1 MVLGGGERGH
11 IDGYVV
17 VDSIMENISKYGE
30 SETAVQVGDATY
42 KVVIRQEDEAE
53 SPREWENEGTMLCWH
68 DRYRL
73 GDEQLE
79 PPEGVE
85 DVPDDV
91 VRLPL
96 YLYDHG
102 GLTMST
108 SPFSCDWDS
117 GQVGWIYA
125 KLEDPKDAS
134 ARARARVTKNL
145 IGEVEVY
152 DMYLRG
158 EVYGY
163 RVYKH
168 GDDEEW
174 LLEEVG
180 SCWGFYGDHDKSGL
194 FDAVKQEISNEK

>member
-1 MVLGGGERGH
+1 MVLGGGERDH
-11 IDGYVV
+11 INGYIVG
-17 VDSIMENISKYGE
+17 DSMNNISKYGE
-30 SETAVQVGDATY
+30 SETVVQVGDSKY
-42 KVVIRQEDEAE
+42 KVVIRQDTEAE
-53 SPREWENEGTMLCWH
+53 SPREWDNEGTMACWH
-68 DRYRL
+68 SRYML
-73 GDEQLE
+73 GDKQIERG
-79 PPEGVE
+79 EGVDE
-85 DVPDDV
+85 DVPEDV

-108 SPFSCDWDS
+108 SPFGCGWDS

-125 KLEDPKDAS
+125 TLEDPEDE
-134 ARARARVTKNL
+134 RERARVTKNL

-152 DMYLRG
+152 DIYLTG
-158 EVYGY
+158 QVYGY

-180 SCWGFYGDHDKSGL
+180 SCWGYYGDHDKSGL
-194 FDAVKQEISNEK
+194 FNSVKGEIINGI

>member
-1 MVLGGGERGH
+1 MN
-11 IDGYVV
+11 
-17 VDSIMENISKYGE
+17 NISKYGE
-30 SETAVQVGDATY
+30 SETVVQVGDTTY

-53 SPREWENEGTMLCWH
+53 SPREWDNEGAMLCWH
-68 DRYRL
+68 SRYNL
-73 GDEQLE
+73 GDKQI
-79 PPEGVE
+79 PRPEGVE
-85 DVPDDV
+85 DVPEDV
-91 VRLPL
+91 VRFPL

-108 SPFSCDWDS
+108 SQFGCGWDS

-125 KLEDPKDAS
+125 TLEDPEDEQE
-134 ARARARVTKNL
+134 RARVTKNL

-194 FDAVKQEISNEK
+194 FDAVKQEISNETR